1 MKGTFK
7 GRELDLDFEIDRPG
21 RFNIYNAT
29 ASIIVGLIRG
39 IKIDIIKER
48 VKSYKGVY
56 RRFSYITEN
65 RGITYFDDYAHHPT
79 ELAQLISSAK
89 EVCSENLICIFQP
102 HRYSRVTNLYERF
115 CEVFKGVKL
124 LLLLPVYSAGE
135 NVSYDFN
142 YDNFVRDIKS
152 QSNIDVIYVNEDEIK
167 DNILKNANNG
177 DIVIFTGAGDI
188 NVISK
193 RICQEL

>member
-1 MKGTFK
+1 MIQI
-7 GRELDLDFEIDRPG
+7 ELWEFAPMDT
-21 RFNIYNAT
+21 IY
-29 ASIIVGLIRG
+29 GQ
-39 IKIDIIKER
+39 
-48 VKSYKGVY
+48 
-56 RRFSYITEN
+56 
-65 RGITYFDDYAHHPT
+65 HH
-79 ELAQLISSAK
+79 
-89 EVCSENLICIFQP
+89 F
-102 HRYSRVTNLYERF
+102 
-115 CEVFKGVKL
+115 KL

-152 QSNIDVIYVNEDEIK
+152 QSNIDVIYANEDEIK
-167 DNILKNANNG
+167 DNILKNTNSG